1 MKLGSLFDGSGTAPL
16 AAAMNGITP
25 VWASEV
31 EPYPILVTK
40 TRFPNMQHL
49 GSITEIKGNEVVP
62 VDIICGGSPC
72 QDLSVAGRQAGL
84 EGGTRSHLF
93 FEMTRIIKE
102 MREATNGKYPRYII
116 WENVPG
122 AFSSNNGYDFL
133 SVLQSFAEIA
143 EADVHV
149 PEPER
154 KADRLVWQYAG
165 EMVGNGWSIA
175 WRTVDAQYWGVPQR
189 RRRIYLVADF
199 DSECAGEILF
209 ERNGMPGNPEQG
221 GEAREGSAG
230 ASEKSTGRDD
240 SVRCMNP
247 WDSQSIR
254 QYDVN
259 GVAPNLNANTGGG
272 QNRWGVCYP
281 SVARTLTAEHDAS
294 PCIDRGQN
302 ICVFDITGSNSNSI
316 KSDNPHSCFKA
327 RDIARTLDSFTGSPE
342 CNQGGNVVVDTLSG
356 GNTVPDVCYPI
367 NEQIVTG
374 WNKMG
379 DKTGFGVGDKD
390 DPAFTLQEAHPHG
403 VCYCLQGNGID
414 RADTA
419 GCNGAGWRENESYTL
434 NTIDR
439 PAVCYQNTVGA
450 LCAAD
455 WHGVNSQYVGQ
466 DKLVV
471 NPLCT
476 DARGNGDICSTITEG
491 GSEMLCVYDAR
502 GNGDAKIA
510 PTLTGDHNNRVTDY
524 TAICVG
530 NGQLDQ
536 TRISPLVGALN
547 CMHDQQIILENN
559 GKSTTNYIVRRLT
572 PLECCRLQGFPDW
585 WENGLAIENPSE
597 EDVAFWHD
605 AFETHRKINNPNG
618 KPKTDNQ
625 IIKWLKNPYSDS
637 ASYKMWGNGMA
648 LPNMMHVMKGIVR
661 K

>member
-133 SVLQSFAEIA
+133 YVLQSFAEIA

-154 KADRLVWQYAG
+154 KADRLIWQYAG

-199 DSECAGEILF
+199 DSERAGEILF
-209 ERNGMPGNPEQG
+209 ERDGMSGNPEQG
-221 GEAREGSAG
+221 GETRKGSAR
-230 ASEKSTGRDD
+230 AVEKSTGRDY
-240 SVRCMNP
+240 SVDISGNFCYACNTKQQSQNIEENP
-247 WDSQSIR
+247 S
-254 QYDVN
+254 
-259 GVAPNLNANTGGG
+259 NTLGASDYKEP
-272 QNRWGVCYP
+272 QIVCYP
-281 SVARTLTAEHDAS
+281 SIARTLTAEHDAS

-302 ICVFDITGSNSNSI
+302 VIVSAFMGGQGAKAHGIAYCDDGTTPTL
-316 KSDNPHSCFKA
+316 KS
-327 RDIARTLDSFTGSPE
+327 
-342 CNQGGNVVVDTLSG
+342 TLSG
-356 GNTVPDVCYPI
+356 SNTVPD
-367 NEQIVTG
+367 
-374 WNKMG
+374 
-379 DKTGFGVGDKD
+379 
-390 DPAFTLQEAHPHG
+390 

-414 RADTA
+414 HADTA
-419 GCNGAGWRENESYTL
+419 RCNGAGWRENESYTL

-439 PAVCYQNTVGA
+439 PAVCYTADCRNAVLNTEISGTLQAKPNGGFSYNCINPVVYPGVGITSKENKSNPKPGD
-450 LCAAD
+450 AAPTLD
-455 WHGVNSQYVGQ
+455 TDSRKYLVYANSGL
-466 DKLVV
+466 KS
-471 NPLCT
+471 
-476 DARGNGDICSTITEG
+476 NGGDYSG
-491 GSEMLCVYDAR
+491 DPEMLCVYDAR
-502 GNGDAKIA
+502 GNGDAKIV
-510 PTLTGDHNNRVTDY
+510 PTLTDDHNNRITDY

-530 NGQLDQ
+530 NGQVDQ
-536 TRISPLVGALN
+536 ARISPLVGALN

-585 WENGLAIENPSE
+585 WESGLAIENPSE
-597 EDVAFWHD
+597 EVVAFWRD
-605 AFETHRKINNPNG
+605 VFETHRKINNPNG